1 MVHRLQN
8 ERGVTYLFLMFAI
21 VLIGLSTTVAAKQW
35 RVMVQREL
43 EADLLAKGIEIQDA
57 LALYSATRKAGRVM
71 PGEVYPQ
78 SLVELTRLPKPF
90 LRKAYTDP
98 MSHGDWEYLRS
109 PTGGIMGVRS
119 KSRSK
124 PLKKQDF
131 PQTVRHLAG
140 RKSYYDWVFQHPN
153 PSAAGMLPI
162 GATPILPPI
171 APNLP
176 VPAQQP
182 VIPPPTAPDPSLQM
196 PQPVLPPAMA
206 PDPSMSFPQQ
216 GISPPS

>member
-35 RVMVQREL
+35 KVMVQREL

-57 LALYSATRKAGRVM
+57 LALFSATRKAGRVM

-98 MSHGDWEYLRS
+98 MTHGEWEYLRS

-119 KSRSK
+119 KSRGK
-124 PLKKQDF
+124 PFKKQDF

-140 RKSYYDWVFQHPN
+140 RPSYYDWVFQHPN
-153 PSAAGMLPI
+153 PSAAGSFPVLSPNLP
-162 GATPILPPI
+162 AM
-171 APNLP
+171 APNLA

-182 VIPPPTAPDPSLQM
+182 VIPPPTAPDPSMQM
-196 PQPVLPPAMA
+196 QQPVFPPPTV
-206 PDPSMSFPQQ
+206 PDPAMSFPQP
-216 GISPPS
+216 GISPDS